1 MTIRSENQPKLP
13 PRPSPETIT
22 FPVGVNTE
30 LLAYGI
36 VRPVMI
42 TPFNPPHMCICG
54 ASGSG
59 KTFTERQVL
68 GRIAQ
73 DPANLIVFAD
83 YKGIDFPEYIG
94 CKHYYRHNAVGNAL
108 ELVVRIMN
116 YRMAHPEASYLP
128 LFFVFDEWS
137 GFLSSLDKKAQDEAK
152 KALSSLLMLSRGASI
167 ALVLCMQRI
176 DASNFGSSRDNI
188 GTILALGQLSQEAR
202 RMIDADHKEMLTA
215 SGRGRGVLVTDG
227 KLPVPV
233 TIPDVRDMKQ
243 LNERI
248 IFALNREIP
257 DLSEVND
264 YDG

>member
-22 FPVGVNTE
+22 FPIGINTE
-30 LLAYGI
+30 LLAYGVI
-36 VRPVMI
+36 RPVMI
-42 TPFNPPHMCICG
+42 TPFNPPHLCICG

-73 DPANLIVFAD
+73 GQENRIIFAD

-94 CKHYYRHNAVGNAL
+94 CKHYYRHNAVGDAL
-108 ELVVRIMN
+108 SLVVSIMN
-116 YRMAHPEASYLP
+116 ERMAHPEGSYPP

-137 GFLSSLDKKAQDEAK
+137 GFLSGLEKKALDAAK
-152 KALSSLLMLSRGASI
+152 KDLSSLLMLARGASI
-167 ALVLCMQRI
+167 CIVLCMQRI
-176 DASNFGSSRDNI
+176 DASNFGSSRDNV
-188 GTILALGQLSQEAR
+188 GNLLALGQQSQESK
-202 RMIDADHKEMLTA
+202 RMLDADHKEMLTA
-215 SGRGRGVLVTDG
+215 SGRGKGVLCTDG

-233 TIPDVRDMKQ
+233 TIPDVRDMKA

-248 IFALNREIP
+248 RSALNREIP
-257 DLSEVND
+257 TNQ
-264 YDG
+264 

>member
-13 PRPSPETIT
+13 PRPSPETIMI
-22 FPVGVNTE
+22 PIGVNTE

-36 VRPVMI
+36 VRPVVVY
-42 TPFNPPHMCICG
+42 PFNPPHMCICG

-59 KTFTERQVL
+59 KTFTERQIL

-116 YRMAHPEASYLP
+116 ERMKHPERSCLP
-128 LFFVFDEWS
+128 LFFIFDEWS
-137 GFLSSLDKKAQDEAK
+137 GFLSSLDKKAQDEVK

-176 DASNFGSSRDNI
+176 DASNFGSSRDNL
-188 GTILALGQLSQEAR
+188 GSRLALGKISEEGK
-202 RMIDADHKEMLTA
+202 RMLDPDHKEMLTA

-248 IFALNREIP
+248 ISALNREIP
-257 DLSEVND
+257 DLSEDND
-264 YDG
+264 YGD

>member
-13 PRPSPETIT
+13 PRPSPETIMI
-22 FPVGVNTE
+22 PIGVNTE

-36 VRPVMI
+36 VRPVMVH
-42 TPFNPPHMCICG
+42 PFNPPHMCICG

-59 KTFTERQVL
+59 KTFAERQVL

-94 CKHYYRHNAVGNAL
+94 CKHYYRHNAVGDAL
-108 ELVVRIMN
+108 KLVVRIMN
-116 YRMAHPEASYLP
+116 ERMKHPERSYFP

-137 GFLSSLDKKAQDEAK
+137 GFLSGLDKKAQETAK
-152 KALSSLLMLSRGASI
+152 QALSSLLMLSRGASI

-176 DASNFGSSRDNI
+176 DASNFGSSRDNL
-188 GTILALGQLSQEAR
+188 GNILALGQLSQESK
-202 RMIDADHKEMLTA
+202 RMVDADHKEMLTA

-227 KLPVPV
+227 RLPIPV
-233 TIPDVRDMKQ
+233 TIPDVRNMQ
-243 LNERI
+243 LLNERI
-248 IFALNREIP
+248 RSALNREIP
-257 DLSEVND
+257 DLEGD
-264 YDG
+264 

>member
-1 MTIRSENQPKLP
+1 MTIRSENQPDCL
-13 PRPSPETIT
+13 PRPSPESIRI
-22 FPVGVNTE
+22 PIGVITE
-30 LLAYGI
+30 LLPYGVI
-36 VRPVMI
+36 RTVYV
-42 TPFNPPHMCICG
+42 TPFNPPHLCICG

-83 YKGIDFPEYIG
+83 YKGIDFVDFIG
-94 CKHYYRHNAVGNAL
+94 CRHYYRHNAVGNAL

-116 YRMAHPEASYLP
+116 ERMKHPERGYLP
-128 LFFVFDEWS
+128 LFFIFDEWS

-176 DASNFGSSRDNI
+176 DASNFGSSRDNL
-188 GTILALGQLSQEAR
+188 GNILALGQLSQEAK
-202 RMIDADHKEMLTA
+202 RMIDPDHKEMLTA

-233 TIPDVRDMKQ
+233 TIPDVRNMKQ

-248 IFALNREIP
+248 ISALNREIP
-257 DLSEVND
+257 DMEGD
-264 YDG
+264 Y